1 MTIKSSNRF
10 KLVECESYYKSYRL
24 YKNAN
29 ECKIKKYIY
38 EMRTSILLAW
48 MLMRILSTVAITL
61 FEELKLVLNLGSL
74 KDILHGIQRIY
85 FVLNDFCI
93 TSYDCLNIYSIF

>member
-1 MTIKSSNRF
+1 MLMNA
-10 KLVECESYYKSYRL
+10 KL
-24 YKNAN
+24 
-29 ECKIKKYIY
+29 KIYIY

-74 KDILHGIQRIY
+74 KDILHGIRRVY
-85 FVLNDFCI
+85 FV
-93 TSYDCLNIYSIF
+93 S